1 MLARGGGSWLF
12 LFSVPSSFMTA
23 CGKSRSKI
31 LIFFFALVRSRPVL
45 KDNAG
50 GSPRGAAELTAREG
64 SFASYGASARSFVR

>member
-1 MLARGGGSWLF
+1 MLARGGGELVISF
-12 LFSVPSSFMTA
+12 FSSSSFMTA

>member
-1 MLARGGGSWLF
+1 VGVGYFFFQFQFVHDCLW
-12 LFSVPSSFMTA
+12 
-23 CGKSRSKI
+23 KI
-31 LIFFFALVRSRPVL
+31 AVEDLDFFFALVRSRPVL